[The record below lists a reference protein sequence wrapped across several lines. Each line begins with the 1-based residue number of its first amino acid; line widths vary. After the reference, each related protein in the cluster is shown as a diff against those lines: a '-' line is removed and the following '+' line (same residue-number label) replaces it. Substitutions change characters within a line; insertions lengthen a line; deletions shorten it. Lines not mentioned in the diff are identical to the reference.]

1 MTCLGFVLSTISKA
15 FYDII
20 SPSPHLDLENF
31 SLTNRQLHST
41 ELWVDAFTLL
51 NVCNVQ
57 CRSTQCMVTKVS
69 NLTTKSEQKEHQ
81 FFFSLFFDIESSF
94 IALNW
99 RVGEKHEI
107 SSQNKRLTKKK
118 VVRNYS
124 IITRRRSVE
133 WNRSDL
139 VASAAC
145 TSSPRERSLLWEPL
159 EKGER
164 EREQQNQIWER
175 CCECTVRFTI
185 I

>member
-41 ELWVDAFTLL
+41 ELWVDALTLL

-118 VVRNYS
+118 LFETTPSSHVV
-124 IITRRRSVE
+124 VQ
-133 WNRSDL
+133 
-139 VASAAC
+139 
-145 TSSPRERSLLWEPL
+145 SSEIVLISLLQLLVQAHHEKEACYENRW
-159 EKGER
+159 KGER